1 MKQTRLQRLEE
12 LIGELSQVLEDL
24 VKVDRKVKT

>member
-1 MKQTRLQRLEE
+1 MKPTKIQRLEE

-24 VKVDRKVKT
+24 VKTDRKVKT